1 MTQMTQMTPIT
12 RQNGMTR
19 RTLIGAASAGLGLT
33 ALGAPA
39 HALPANPDVV
49 VIGAGSAGIAAARK
63 LMAEGLEVVV
73 IEAAGQIGGRA
84 VTDTAALGQ
93 PFDRGASWLQGPA
106 DLPHLAV
113 ARERGYGLI
122 DHSNPRDV
130 LYIGDRVA
138 DARERR
144 ARDRAWSAVHE
155 ALLGA
160 RGDVSAGSVLPMDQ
174 DFVDVVAT
182 WIGPMDF
189 GVDIDQLSR
198 QDWYAFADYDA
209 NFLVREGVGTLV
221 AHLGA
226 GLPVRLNTRARAV
239 DWSGQGVRVETDA
252 GTISARACIVTV
264 STGVLAA
271 GAIRF
276 TPDLPDTKQAAI
288 ADLPMG
294 QLIKVGLL
302 FDGER
307 FGLSP
312 NSFVSHSLD
321 GPLPADACY
330 YLAFPAGHDYVTG
343 FIGGQVGRDLEREG
357 EAAMIDYALERFVS
371 MLGSDARRHFQR
383 ATVAAWD
390 TNPLTL
396 GAYSAARPGG
406 FSARRTLAEPL
417 GERVFFAGEAMATPY
432 ATLVGGAHLHGERI
446 AGQVAGLLGAPGCD
460 GCAVR
465 HQHRNAGQEDT
476 P

>member
-1 MTQMTQMTPIT
+1 M
-12 RQNGMTR
+12 
-19 RTLIGAASAGLGLT
+19 ASAT
-33 ALGAPA
+33 AAAALGATPLR
-39 HALPANPDVV
+39 ALPTNPDVV
-49 VIGAGSAGIAAARK
+49 IIGAGSAGIAAARR

-73 IEAAGQIGGRA
+73 IEAADQIGGRA

-106 DLPHLAV
+106 DLPHLDL
-113 ARERGYGLI
+113 ARDLGFGLV
-122 DHSNPRDV
+122 DHSRPRDV
-130 LYIGDRVA
+130 LFVGDRQA
-138 DARERR
+138 NPTERR
-144 ARDRAWSAVHE
+144 QRDRAWSDFYA
-155 ALLGA
+155 ALSGA
-160 RGDVSAGSVLPMDQ
+160 RGDVSAASVLPMDQ
-174 DFVDVVAT
+174 PFMDVVAT
-182 WIGPMDF
+182 WVGPMDF

-198 QDWYAFADYDA
+198 QDWYAFAEYDV
-209 NFLVREGVGTLV
+209 NKLVREGVGTVV
-221 AHLGA
+221 ARLGA
-226 GLPVRLNTRARAV
+226 DLPVRLNTAARAV
-239 DWSGQGVRVETDA
+239 DWSGDGVRVETDA

-264 STGVLAA
+264 STGVLAS

-276 TPDLPDTKQAAI
+276 TPDLPDSKQSAI

-307 FGLSP
+307 LGLSP

-357 EAAMIDYALERFVS
+357 EAAMIAYALDRFVS

-406 FSARRTLAEPL
+406 FGARRRLAEPL

-446 AGQVAGLLGAPGCD
+446 AGQVADLLEAPGCT
-460 GCAVR
+460 GCAAR
-465 HQHRNAGQEDT
+465 HQHRNRPQEAGE
-476 P
+476 